1 MERSEFLAKLGV
13 GLAAVCTGCTLV
25 SCGSKSND
33 PKPNDPNDGGNN
45 GGGDGELFSINMNN
59 ELTAVGQSK
68 ISNGVILVRIAAGNG
83 QSAFTAVQVAC
94 THEGTQI
101 GYNSAQ
107 GKFICPNHG
116 SQFSASGDVLLG
128 PATRALK
135 EYNIDI
141 DGNTL
146 TVLS

>member
-1 MERSEFLAKLGV
+1 MERSEFLAKFGV
-13 GLAAVCTGCTLV
+13 GLAAVCTGCSLV
-25 SCGSKSND
+25 SCGSKSSD
-33 PKPNDPNDGGNN
+33 PKPNDPGN
-45 GGGDGELFSINMNN
+45 GGDDDGELFSINLNS
-59 ELTAVGQSK
+59 ELTSIGQSK
-68 ISNGVILVRIAAGNG
+68 ISNGVILVRIAAGNNE
-83 QSAFTAVQVAC
+83 SAFTAVQVAC

-101 GYNSAQ
+101 GYNAAQ

-135 EYNIDI
+135 EYAIDI

-146 TVLS
+146 TVSS